1 MMLAAKDLRVALAT
15 IHLPLAQVP
24 EHLSTEHL
32 VRTGRVVAEALQR
45 DFGVAA
51 PRIAMAGLNP
61 HAGEGG
67 GLGREEIEIINPAAA
82 ALRAEGVDISDA
94 RPADTLFHAEARATY
109 DAVIAMYH
117 DQGLAP
123 VKSLDFWG
131 AVNVTLG
138 LPIVRASPDH
148 GAAFDI
154 AGKGIAR
161 PDSFLAALR
170 LARDMA
176 QRRAQAR

>member
-24 EHLSTEHL
+24 EHLHTDDI
-32 VRTGRVVAEALQR
+32 VRAGRVVAAALQR
-45 DFGVAA
+45 DFGVEK
-51 PRIAMAGLNP
+51 PRIALAGLNP
-61 HAGEGG
+61 HAGEQG

-82 ALRAEGVDISDA
+82 ALRAEGIDVTDA
-94 RPADTLFHAEARATY
+94 RPADTLFHPEARANY

-117 DQGLAP
+117 DQGLIP

-138 LPIVRASPDH
+138 LPIVRTSPDH

-154 AGKGIAR
+154 AGLGRAR
-161 PDSFLAALR
+161 PESFIAALK
-170 LARDMA
+170 LAREMA
-176 QRRAQAR
+176 HRRAQA